1 LKSGGINMIKKE
13 LLKTLN
19 FTLDLDLDNYFVQIG
34 HLVVILKQ
42 DNTLALFDGDYM
54 EIGEVTETQLKDFI
68 ELLHKI
74 TNSKT

>member
-1 LKSGGINMIKKE
+1 MKRGGINMIKKE

-19 FTLDLDLDNYFVQIG
+19 FTFHPDLNEHFLNIG
-34 HLVVILKQ
+34 HLVVVLKQ

-54 EIGEVTETQLKDFI
+54 EIGKVTETQLKDFI

>member
-1 LKSGGINMIKKE
+1 MIKKE

-19 FTLDLDLDNYFVQIG
+19 FAFNPDLNEHFLNIG
-34 HLVVILKQ
+34 HLVVVLKQ

-54 EIGEVTETQLKDFI
+54 EIGKVTEIQLKDFI

>member
-1 LKSGGINMIKKE
+1 LKRGGINMIKKE

-19 FTLDLDLDNYFVQIG
+19 FTSNSDLDSYSVQIG
-34 HLVVILKQ
+34 HLAVILNQ
-42 DNTLALFDGDYM
+42 DDTLALFDGDYM
-54 EIGEVTETQLKDFI
+54 EIGKVTETQLKDFI